1 MDSGTIAVPSDV
13 QRCPAVPKPANSA
26 PSTARSM
33 SASSMTTIGFLPP
46 SSRHGDC
53 RWRPHSAPIL
63 DPTAEEPV
71 KPTLSTRPASSA
83 ASSPANV
90 SSPEACTRFSTP
102 PGTPPAWKSLAS
114 ASPSAALYSAGFH
127 TTALPHRIA
136 GTRYHAG
143 TATGKLPAVTIAATP
158 TGTRNVNSCLSG
170 ISDGT
175 VCPYSRRPSPRKKS
189 HVSTISCTSPS
200 DSGYGLPTSRVTRR
214 DSASL
219 LASTSRP
226 TCAITRPRAG
236 AGTRAHSFCAARAA
250 RAASTNV
257 DASPSATSA
266 TTSSVRAGLVEVRR
280 PPGASAR
287 ASPPMTE
294 AIASSEAMVD
304 MATTLAVGQR
314 RLQRLESPDLHRI
327 GAAQHGRVER
337 HEIAEQHERHE
348 PLQPRLTARGRA
360 HDDRAGVLGQ
370 LRRQLDPPAVARVR
384 TRVVEQHAGEA
395 PEVARR
401 RPAHHLVVVGLGQR
415 RGERRQLG
423 VLVELGLP
431 AVGGRGGQPR
441 AHHDGDGAVQRA
453 GQRLR
458 LAVVGRVRPPL
469 GG

>member
-1 MDSGTIAVPSDV
+1 MDSCTIAVPSDV

-33 SASSMTTIGFLPP
+33 SASSITTIGFLPP

-53 RWRPHSAPIL
+53 RWRPHSSPIFE
-63 DPTAEEPV
+63 PTALEPV
-71 KPTLSTRPASSA
+71 KPTLSTRSSSSA
-83 ASSPANV
+83 RSSPANV
-90 SSPEACTRFSTP
+90 SAPDACTRFSTP
-102 PGTPPAWKSLAS
+102 PGTPPAWNSLTS
-114 ASPSAALYSAGFH
+114 ASPSAAEYSAGFH

-136 GTRYHAG
+136 GTRYQAG
-143 TATGKLPAVTIAATP
+143 TATGKFPAVTIAATP
-158 TGTRNVNSCLSG
+158 TGMRNVNSCLSG

-175 VCPYSRRPSPRKKS
+175 VWPYSRRPSPRKKS

-200 DSGYGLPTSRVTRR
+200 DSGYGLPISRVTRR

-236 AGTRAHSFCAARAA
+236 AGTRAHSFCAPRAP

-327 GAAQHGRVER
+327 GAAQHGRGER
-337 HEIAEQHERHE
+337 HETAEQHERHE
-348 PLQPRLTARGRA
+348 PLQPRLAARRDPRHHVRA
-360 HDDRAGVLGQ
+360 LFGDPRGQ
-370 LRRQLDPPAVARVR
+370 LGAA
-384 TRVVEQHAGEA
+384 
-395 PEVARR
+395 EVARA
-401 RPAHHLVVVGLGQR
+401 RPR
-415 RGERRQLG
+415 
-423 VLVELGLP
+423 VL
-431 AVGGRGGQPR
+431 
-441 AHHDGDGAVQRA
+441 
-453 GQRLR
+453 
-458 LAVVGRVRPPL
+458 
-469 GG
+469 